1 MPYYGANGSLSFPTR
16 FAVLL
21 RLVLLCLHS
30 DPELLDTKN
39 LEHEAYALQH
49 KASSLFPSVLVI
61 GACDRKVTSPTPET
75 KEEFPKMESVVAKK
89 SVRSV
94 LHTTDIVT
102 YLTPFQNGCQILHTR
117 AGCFFLRLPFNVA
130 LVISNCSAIFVSIER
145 LIATLKTKTYE
156 HGYKNIGYT
165 LMLLQV
171 LVGSTLLSVIYSQTK
186 INQNPLYYCQT
197 TSTSNFMWTIYP
209 FSVMFIMQL
218 LAVTIFKVAYKKN
231 RRYSTVG
238 GNLSCRY
245 QNEENSWTIK
255 SLKVYVYTNAIF
267 TATYLTAVGLVIY
280 NNHLFAV
287 PTYYALVDG
296 SSLQYLYAL
305 VLPLVLW
312 YHRKNVQ
319 NQIRSAVD
327 LSLHMDYNK
336 VFDALRNQWSQG
348 SSKTDRP
355 IPRIS
360 IH

>member
-1 MPYYGANGSLSFPTR
+1 MEQMARSPFLLASLFFCDLCCFASIPILSYWIRKIWNMKLMHFNTR
-16 FAVLL
+16 L
-21 RLVLLCLHS
+21 LLCFHLFW
-30 DPELLDTKN
+30 LLV
-39 LEHEAYALQH
+39 H
-49 KASSLFPSVLVI
+49 VI
-61 GACDRKVTSPTPET
+61 G
-75 KEEFPKMESVVAKK
+75 
-89 SVRSV
+89 RSV
-94 LHTTDIVT
+94 LHTTDIIT

-171 LVGSTLLSVIYSQTK
+171 LVGSILLSVIYSQTK

-218 LAVTIFKVAYKKN
+218 LAVGIFELAYKKN

-280 NNHLFAV
+280 NNHLFTV

-348 SSKTDRP
+348 TSKTDRP